1 MTVCSLLFCN
11 QIPIVITDSLISDD
25 KHENSYTDTP
35 INFYENRTGLS
46 MNKIQYPIGMANKIQ
61 YPIGMANKIWKIIYG
76 DKTIYMLY
84 AGSIDSAKKFLNNI
98 STFNYD
104 NVITLIESNS
114 FEKNL
119 KNHGYL
125 PNDLSV
131 ILIYLDNNLDDKRRI
146 SYWFYNAAYPKDMNN
161 YCISIGS
168 GSELFLEKFVNLFKS
183 SCKERNNRLYA
194 FSELTEENIFDKDLE
209 KDLEKNLKDLEKNLE
224 GKILFSLDLL
234 ANLTKESLQKN
245 SKLLSKSCGGLFNI
259 FFLPDLYSVKNDCVF
274 TSPICQIFLELKSN
288 KLYLDKLIITS
299 RHEYFESIVSIN
311 KLELSNFDSIEIN
324 KKNMKKYH
332 IRDTYRLSNINNELE
347 AINDMAINHL
357 IIYIHDNQKQCHTV
371 HSTLNKDGVM
381 SVSSTD
387 KNIKLTFL
395 DRFIEKIF
403 NRFNKA

>member
-1 MTVCSLLFCN
+1 MTVCSLLFGN

-46 MNKIQYPIGMANKIQ
+46 MNKIY
-61 YPIGMANKIWKIIYG
+61 YPIGMANKIWKIIYD

-84 AGSIDSAKKFLNNI
+84 AGSVDSAKEFSKNI

-104 NVITLIESNS
+104 NLITLIESGS

-119 KNHGYL
+119 KDYGLL
-125 PNDLSV
+125 PNDLAV
-131 ILIYLDNNLDDKRRI
+131 ILIYLDNNGYI
-146 SYWFYNAAYPKDMNN
+146 SYWFHNAIYPKAMSD
-161 YCISIGS
+161 YSISIGS
-168 GSELFLEKFVNLFKS
+168 GSELFLEKFVNLLKS
-183 SCKERNNRLYA
+183 SFEEKNNLFDA
-194 FSELTEENIFDKDLE
+194 FSELNNKKIPDKE
-209 KDLEKNLKDLEKNLE
+209 VEINLE
-224 GKILFSLDLL
+224 GKILFSLNLL
-234 ANLTKESLQKN
+234 ANLTEESLQEN

-259 FFLPDLYSVKNDCVF
+259 FFLPELYSVKDCVLKNGCVF
-274 TSPICQIFLELKSN
+274 TSPICQIFLELKSD

-311 KLELSNFDSIEIN
+311 KLELLNFDSIEIN
-324 KKNMKKYH
+324 KKNIKKYH
-332 IRDTYRLSNINNELE
+332 IQDTYRLSNINNELE

-371 HSTLNKDGVM
+371 HSTLDKDGVM

-403 NRFNKA
+403 NRFNKE

>member
-1 MTVCSLLFCN
+1 MTVCSLLFRN
-11 QIPIVITDSLISDD
+11 QIPIVITDSLISCDDD
-25 KHENSYTDTP
+25 KFDGLNIDTP

-46 MNKIQYPIGMANKIQ
+46 MNKIH

-84 AGSIDSAKKFLNNI
+84 AGSVNSAKEFLKNI
-98 STFNYD
+98 STFSYD
-104 NVITLIESNS
+104 NLIDLIESNS

-119 KNHGYL
+119 KDYGFL
-125 PNDLSV
+125 PNDLAV
-131 ILIYLDNNLDDKRRI
+131 ILIYLNNDYI
-146 SYWFYNAAYPKDMNN
+146 SYWFHNAYPENMSD
-161 YCISIGS
+161 YSISIGS
-168 GSELFLEKFVNLFKS
+168 GSELFLKKFVNLLKS
-183 SCKERNNRLYA
+183 SFEEQNNLLDA
-194 FSELTEENIFDKDLE
+194 FSKLNNKKIPDEEVEI
-209 KDLEKNLKDLEKNLE
+209 NLE
-224 GKILFSLDLL
+224 GKILFSLNLL
-234 ANLTKESLQKN
+234 ANLTKESLQEN

-259 FFLPDLYSVKNDCVF
+259 FFLPELYSVKNDCVF

-311 KLELSNFDSIEIN
+311 KLELLNFDSIEIN

-332 IRDTYRLSNINNELE
+332 IQDTYQLSDINNELE

-371 HSTLNKDGVM
+371 HSTLGKDGVM
-381 SVSSTD
+381 NVSSTD